1 MRRCIYILAVLV
13 LLQSCQEESYD
24 PSESFLRIYDNS
36 SSLLSYDPID
46 IVETSSGYLVLSAT
60 KLDDS
65 DFSGVQ
71 IIALDETGN
80 FVNEHNLADN
90 YVSPVGDFID
100 LDTAYSFFAMDESTL
115 STVMFS
121 VSADLLSIQDRVVIS
136 GPAYPLSASAKSNDE
151 ILLLTYDP
159 DGLQTVVS
167 RVSQQ
172 GVMQQGVSYS
182 IGAGS
187 DVEEDVINHFTDP
200 DRYKLPF
207 FCGEIPSGQ
216 VYFNGFYNYSLSLV
230 FSSFADAPDGVLQ
243 GQGSNGGVSMALPVE
258 TNTFAL
264 MGFQFNDNFIRPHV
278 LINTDE
284 ISSSI
289 DLMESTISEFNGRSP
304 ADILLWEHNDI
315 QYVVVCGET
324 QNRQVALYFYDY
336 VTSELVGI
344 EKIGYQNA
352 FTPSSIKL
360 DDENGLLILGS
371 TYVSGRFK
379 RIFLKKM
386 TEKQVANIL

>member
-1 MRRCIYILAVLV
+1 M
-13 LLQSCQEESYD
+13 LQSCQEESYD

-46 IVETSSGYLVLSAT
+46 VVETSSGYLVLSAT
-60 KLDDS
+60 KLEDS

-71 IIALDETGN
+71 IIALDEAGN
-80 FVNEHNLADN
+80 FVNEHTLADN
-90 YVSPVGDFID
+90 YVSPVADFID
-100 LDTAYSFFAMDESTL
+100 MDTTYSFFAMDESTL

-121 VSADLLSIQDRVVIS
+121 VSADLLSIQNQVVIS
-136 GPAYPLSASAKSNDE
+136 GPAYPLSVSVNSNDE
-151 ILLLTYDP
+151 MLLLTYDP

-167 RVSQQ
+167 RVSSQGVVQQ
-172 GVMQQGVSYS
+172 GVGYG

-187 DVEEDVINHFTDP
+187 DVEEDIINHFIDP
-200 DRYKLPF
+200 DRYELPF
-207 FCGEIPSGQ
+207 FCGETPSGQ

-230 FSSFADAPDGVLQ
+230 FSSFADTPDGVLQ
-243 GQGSNGGVSMALPVE
+243 GQGANGGVSMALPVE
-258 TNTFAL
+258 SNTFAL
-264 MGFQFNDNFIRPHV
+264 VGFQFNDNFIRPHV

-284 ISSSI
+284 IASSI
-289 DLMESTISEFNGRSP
+289 DLMQSTISEFEGRSP
-304 ADILLWEHNDI
+304 SDILLWEHNDI
-315 QYVVVCGET
+315 QYVIVCGET

-336 VTSELVGI
+336 ITSELVGI

-352 FTPSSIKL
+352 FTLSSIKL

-379 RIFLKKM
+379 RVFLKKM
-386 TEKQVANIL
+386 TEKQMANII